1 MKQQS
6 LTLRLPPSILQ
17 WIERVWGDTDRSDYI
32 VRLLAER
39 MEINQREAEERERW
53 LAKGR
58 TEYTEDVCRQTLLIN
73 EEFPIHEG

>member
-1 MKQQS
+1 M
-6 LTLRLPPSILQ
+6 R
-17 WIERVWGDTDRSDYI
+17 GDTDRSDYI